1 MNTVPRTPVARQATD
16 EGRTPEPTRPARW
29 GDFLIL
35 PENRAAARAGRA
47 VAKAV
52 TVGRRPPFNP
62 LVLHGPPG
70 TGKTHLSAT
79 LLRAL
84 ADGAAGAPGRGG
96 PAGGPG
102 GACRPA
108 TWPGPVR
115 RRRRGSPTP
124 TCSPA
129 TCWCSRTCST

>member
-1 MNTVPRTPVARQATD
+1 MNTAPRTPVARQATD
-16 EGRTPEPTRPARW
+16 EGRTPEPTRTGHW

-35 PENRAAARAGRA
+35 PENRAAARACRA

-52 TVGRRPPFNP
+52 LAGRRSSFNP

-84 ADGAAGAPGRGG
+84 AAGSEGATGRSVSAGDVARSTDDAAGFADPDLL
-96 PAGGPG
+96 
-102 GACRPA
+102 ACDVLVLEDVQHLPPRA
-108 TWPGPVR
+108 ADPV
-115 RRRRGSPTP
+115 
-124 TCSPA
+124 C
-129 TCWCSRTCST
+129 